1 MDEDGNMKTIIIPIN
16 TLAEKRGGLV
26 RAAIRKA
33 NLLSQKKDYKIVI
46 LVLSYQKHLAEVVM
60 NMKREGKLAERIEV
74 INVIQYLNPKPAYKT
89 KKSGFMEKIKE
100 KKLVKIKAGKN
111 YRFYDNGTYVM
122 STNMNRD
129 NGRLEFIDHLEIGR
143 IRVLREEYDFKG
155 NLARYVEY
163 RNNNAT
169 MHRYV
174 DRNKKCFLT
183 VWVDEETGNWMRAID
198 FNTGKEYV
206 GMSKFYIS
214 IINQI
219 VKELEN
225 PVIFSLF
232 SEKLKNIPEDGKNLD
247 YIISKLDSNV
257 KKISSLHNT
266 HLADP
271 YNDKDKVQPVFKD
284 LFENTNFD
292 RIVVLTDEQKKD
304 IKRVFNRDIEVI
316 PNSHDFSIPQYNV
329 QKDISRIIMISRIDA
344 KKRVDLAV
352 EIMKIIAD
360 RDPELYLDFY
370 GFGYKDE
377 LEEEIHSKVKD
388 YGLKN
393 FNFKGFTSN
402 INEELQKSGMSILTS
417 DTEAFPLTIM
427 ESIANNVPCISF
439 DIKYGPKDMI
449 INGKNGYLIKQND
462 IEGFA
467 DKIIECKERLKKGDF
482 KNISGTVLN
491 ISSDKVKKQ
500 WIDLFESL

>member
-1 MDEDGNMKTIIIPIN
+1 MKTIIIPVN

-33 NLLSQKKDYKIVI
+33 NLLSQENDYKIVI
-46 LVLSYQKHLAEVVM
+46 IVLSYQKHLAEVVM
-60 NMKREGKLAERIEV
+60 NMKNEGKLAESIEV
-74 INVIQYLNPKPAYKT
+74 INVIQYLNPKPEYRTRKLRI
-89 KKSGFMEKIKE
+89 MEKIKG
-100 KKLVKIKAGKN
+100 KKIVRIKAGKN
-111 YRFYDNGTYVM
+111 YRFYDNGTYIL
-122 STNMNRD
+122 STNMNKD
-129 NGRLEFIDHLEIGR
+129 NGRLEFIDHLEMGR
-143 IRVLREEYDFKG
+143 IRVLREEYDFRG

-174 DRNKKCFLT
+174 DKNRKCFLT
-183 VWVDEETGNWMRAID
+183 VWVDEKTGNWMRAID
-198 FNTGKEYV
+198 FNTGKEYI
-206 GMSKFYIS
+206 GMSNFYINV
-214 IINQI
+214 INQI
-219 VKELEN
+219 VNKFEN

-257 KKISSLHNT
+257 KKIASLHNT
-266 HLADP
+266 HLEDP
-271 YNDKDKVQPVFKD
+271 YTDKDKVQHVFKD

-292 RIVVLTDEQKKD
+292 RIVVLTSEQKKD
-304 IKRVFNRDIEVI
+304 IESVFNCDINVI

-329 QKDISRIIMISRIDA
+329 EKDINRIVMVSRIDA
-344 KKRVDLAV
+344 KKRVDLAI
-352 EIMKIIAD
+352 EIMKIISD
-360 RDPELYLDFY
+360 KDSELYLDFY
-370 GFGYKDE
+370 GFGYNDE
-377 LEEEIHSKVKD
+377 LEERVYSKVKES
-388 YGLKN
+388 GLKN

-402 INEELQKSGMSILTS
+402 VNEELQKSGMSILTS

-427 ESIANNVPCISF
+427 ESIASNVPCISF

-449 INGKNGYLIKQND
+449 IPGKNGYLVNKND

-467 DKIIECKERLKKGDF
+467 DKIIECKERLKKGEF

-500 WIDLFESL
+500 WIDLIESL

>member
-1 MDEDGNMKTIIIPIN
+1 MKTIIIPVN

-33 NLLSQKKDYKIVI
+33 NLLSQEKDYKIVI

-60 NMKREGKLAERIEV
+60 DMKKKGILAEEIDV
-74 INVIQYLNPKPAYKT
+74 INVIQYLNPKPTHKT
-89 KKSGFMEKIKE
+89 KKLKIIDKIKE
-100 KKLVKIKAGKN
+100 KKFIKIKTGKN
-111 YRFYDNGTYVM
+111 YRFYDNGTYIM
-122 STNMNRD
+122 SKNMNRD
-129 NGRLEFIDHLEIGR
+129 NGRLEFIDHLEMGR
-143 IRVLREEYDFKG
+143 IRVLREEYDFRG

-163 RNNNAT
+163 RNDNAT

-174 DRNKKCFLT
+174 DKNKKCFLT

-198 FNTGKEYV
+198 FNTGKEYR
-206 GMSKFYIS
+206 GMSKFYIN

-219 VKELEN
+219 LKEFEN

-257 KKISSLHNT
+257 KKIASLHNT

-284 LFENTNFD
+284 LFENTHFD
-292 RIVVLTDEQKKD
+292 RIVVLTNEQKKD
-304 IKRVFNRDIEVI
+304 IESLFNCDVNVI
-316 PNSHDFSIPQYNV
+316 PNSHDFSVPQYNV
-329 QKDISRIIMISRIDA
+329 EKDINRIIMISRIDP

-352 EIMKIIAD
+352 EIMKIISD

-377 LEEEIHSKVKD
+377 LEEEIYSKVEE

-402 INEELQKSGMSILTS
+402 VNEELQKSGMSILTS

-439 DIKYGPKDMI
+439 DIKYGPEDMI
-449 INGKNGYLIKQND
+449 IPGKNGYLIEQKD

-482 KNISGTVLN
+482 KNISDTVLN
-491 ISSDKVKKQ
+491 ISSDKIKKQ
-500 WIDLFESL
+500 WIDLIESL

>member
-1 MDEDGNMKTIIIPIN
+1 MRTIIIPVN

-26 RAAIRKA
+26 KAAIRKA
-33 NLLSQKKDYKIVI
+33 NLLSQEKDYKIII
-46 LVLSYQKHLAEVVM
+46 LVLSYQKHLLEVVM
-60 NMKREGKLAERIEV
+60 DMKKEGKLAESIEV
-74 INVIQYLNPKPAYKT
+74 INIIQFLNPNPSNKVNKLKIDERKLT
-89 KKSGFMEKIKE
+89 KIKD
-100 KKLVKIKAGKN
+100 GKN
-111 YRFYDNGTYVM
+111 YRFYDNGTYAM
-122 STNMNRD
+122 FKNTNKD
-129 NGRLEFIDHLEIGR
+129 KGRVEFVDHFKTGR
-143 IRVLREEYDFKG
+143 IRFIREEFDFRG
-155 NLARYVEY
+155 NLARCVEY
-163 RNNNAT
+163 GNKNTAT

-174 DRNKKCFLT
+174 DKNKKCFLSI
-183 VWVDEETGNWMRAID
+183 WVDEETQEWTRAID
-198 FNTGKEYV
+198 FTTGKEYK
-206 GMSKFYIS
+206 GMSAFYID
-214 IINQI
+214 IINKI
-219 VKELEN
+219 VRKFEN

-257 KKISSLHNT
+257 KKIASLHNT
-266 HLADP
+266 HLEDP
-271 YNDKDKVQPVFKD
+271 YNDKDEVQPVFRD

-304 IKRVFNRDIEVI
+304 IKSVFNRDIEVI
-316 PNSHDFSIPQYNV
+316 PNSHDFLIPQYNF
-329 QKDISRIIMISRIDA
+329 QKDINRIIMISRIDA

-352 EIMKIIAD
+352 EIMKIISN

-377 LEEEIHSKVKD
+377 VEEEIYSKVKD

-449 INGKNGYLIKQND
+449 IHGENGYLIEQND
-462 IEGFA
+462 IQGFA

-482 KNISGTVLN
+482 RNISDTVLN

-500 WIDLFESL
+500 WMVLFESL